1 MFHED
6 NQTDKGF
13 FINQDIIFP
22 SACFPEW
29 FKTPDT
35 YMTQNINYSD
45 LNSDVDDSTRIY
57 WVSTMCRA
65 PDNAWESNG
74 EKGSCAVL

>member
-45 LNSDVDDSTRIY
+45 LNSDIDNSTRIY
-57 WVSTMCRA
+57 
-65 PDNAWESNG
+65 
-74 EKGSCAVL
+74 